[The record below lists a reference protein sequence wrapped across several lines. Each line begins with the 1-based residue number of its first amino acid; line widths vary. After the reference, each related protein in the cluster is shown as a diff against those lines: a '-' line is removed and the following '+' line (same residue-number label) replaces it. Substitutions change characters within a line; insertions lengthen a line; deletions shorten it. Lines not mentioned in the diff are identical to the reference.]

1 MTEPLRNGHDT
12 EEQPILLCDA
22 VELAGG
28 TMSTGSIVLHEQ
40 ISVIQTAVARH
51 QERATIET
59 LIQDAMRRYAE
70 GLAASDF
77 KKVVEAAREIMRLEI
92 YLSRRGFI

>member
-1 MTEPLRNGHDT
+1 MTEPLRNGHDVG
-12 EEQPILLCDA
+12 EQTILLHDA
-22 VELAGG
+22 ADVAE
-28 TMSTGSIVLHEQ
+28 GSSVLQGH
-40 ISVIQTAVARH
+40 INVIQSAVARH
-51 QERATIET
+51 QERATIEA

-92 YLSRRGFI
+92 YLSRRGFT